1 MGAGAT
7 SSDQGI
13 QIKVGDQSMSLSAD
27 QVTKTSPG
35 SYTVSNSQ
43 SVADS
48 ITSTFKDTTDP
59 KKLSI
64 TKDQLESA
72 LKDAKLSE
80 SDITK
85 IVNAIGNKATFK

>member
-27 QVTKTSPG
+27 QVTKTSSG